1 MPWYF
6 WSAASVANY
15 IAVILTIVH
24 ILRTRRDPRGMMAWI
39 LTLILIP
46 FVGLVLFLLVGRMP
60 MERKIRKRRKRRQR
74 IEGNLE
80 RQTSVLEKSHDVRE
94 DDARLDQDQR
104 NLMNLATR
112 LAGTVVTSGNQ
123 VGIRYDGEK
132 AFLELSLSIDA
143 AKSHVH
149 LMYYIY
155 ADDDT
160 GRAMSDL
167 LIRKSQQGVE
177 VRLLLDAVGCW
188 RLSREHLRRLKKGG
202 VEVAFFM
209 PWKPMRRRF
218 QMNCRNHRKLCVVD
232 GIVAFTGSKNIGD
245 EYVGRKAKY
254 GPWRDTNLTLRGPCV
269 TQFQEIFAEDWHFA
283 TKEDL
288 ASDLYFPAPERAGR
302 HCVQI
307 VASGPDDPAHVLHQL
322 LYAVVSDASES
333 IEIITPYFVPDQAM
347 MLALTS
353 AAYRNVRVRLL
364 LPSRTDS
371 RLVLWAGRS
380 FYEELLRAGIEIYEY
395 DHGMLHAKTAVVDRR
410 WSLVGSANM
419 DQRSF
424 RINFELTNILYD
436 EELSEELHRD
446 FESLVEGAARITRK
460 RVLSRS
466 FGEQIAVGAARL
478 ASPML

>member
-6 WSAASVANY
+6 WTAFSIVNYAAVA
-15 IAVILTIVH
+15 VTIVY
-24 ILRTRRDPRGMMAWI
+24 ILRTRRDPRGMLTWI
-39 LTLILIP
+39 LTLLLLPFLGLI
-46 FVGLVLFLLVGRMP
+46 LFLVVGRMP
-60 MERKIRKRRKRRQR
+60 IERKIRKRRKRRRR
-74 IEGNLE
+74 IEDQLE
-80 RQTSVLEKSHDVRE
+80 RQTAVLQKAHDVSE
-94 DDARLDQDQR
+94 SDARLDPDQR
-104 NLMNLATR
+104 KLMNLATR

-132 AFLELSLSIDA
+132 AFLELSLSIDE

-155 ADDDT
+155 ADDET

-167 LIRKSQQGVE
+167 LIRKAQQGVE

-188 RLSREHLRRLKKGG
+188 RLGREHVRRLKKGG
-202 VEVAFFM
+202 VDVAFFM

-218 QMNCRNHRKLCVVD
+218 ELNCRNHRKLCVVD

-245 EYVGRKAKY
+245 EYVGRKAKL

-269 TQFQEIFAEDWHFA
+269 TQFQEVFAEDWHFA

-288 ASDLYFPAPERAGR
+288 TSDFYFPTPERVGR

-307 VASGPDDPAHVLHQL
+307 VASGPDNPAHVLHQL
-322 LYAVVSDASES
+322 LYAAVSDASES
-333 IEIITPYFVPDQAM
+333 IEIITPYFVPDQAIL
-347 MLALTS
+347 LALTS

-371 RLVLWAGRS
+371 KVVLWAGRS

-395 DHGMLHAKTAVVDRR
+395 DRGMLHAKTAVVDRR

-436 EELSEELHRD
+436 EELSAELYRD
-446 FESLVEGAARITRK
+446 FETLVDGAARITRK
-460 RVLSRS
+460 RIANRS
-466 FGEQIAVGAARL
+466 FGEQLAVGAARL